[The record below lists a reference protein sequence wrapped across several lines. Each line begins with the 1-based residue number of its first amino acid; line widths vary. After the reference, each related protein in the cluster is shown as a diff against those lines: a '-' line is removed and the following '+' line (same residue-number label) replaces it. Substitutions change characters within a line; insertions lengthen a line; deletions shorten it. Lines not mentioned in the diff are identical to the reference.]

1 MTCPGHCFQATLGK
15 EGNARIAMLG
25 CDRLVRVQSAVHT
38 RNDLL
43 SIPGLGLPLFFSW
56 VYSEGG
62 NPGQAVAVSEA
73 VTLSLE
79 THFRKRR
86 GERCPV
92 GPGTG
97 TRPLMRSGMGV
108 CGWYIWVSAA
118 CHLVFHMDVA
128 ISEESPSLNLL
139 LCWILKK
146 ALSGLKRT

>member
-1 MTCPGHCFQATLGK
+1 
-15 EGNARIAMLG
+15 
-25 CDRLVRVQSAVHT
+25 
-38 RNDLL
+38 
-43 SIPGLGLPLFFSW
+43 LPLFFSW

-97 TRPLMRSGMGV
+97 TRPLMRSEEKALGLVKVLDFLSKEEEEEEEEEEEKASRLSPGMGV